1 MERVLTRER
10 LDGMWAGPPVPWADD
25 DCFPVRDPYPS
36 VTPAHVRELRAWMA
50 EHTPAL
56 LRLD

>member
-1 MERVLTRER
+1 MLTRER
-10 LDGMWAGPPVPWADD
+10 LNGRWAGPPVPWTDD
-25 DCFPVRDPYPS
+25 DRFRVRDPCPS
-36 VTPAHVRELRAWMA
+36 ATSEHVRELHAWMA

>member
-1 MERVLTRER
+1 
-10 LDGMWAGPPVPWADD
+10 MWAGPPVPWTDD
-25 DCFPVRDPYPS
+25 DRFRVRDPHPS
-36 VTPAHVRELRAWMA
+36 ATPEHVRELLAWMA

>member
-10 LDGMWAGPPVPWADD
+10 LHGMWAG
-25 DCFPVRDPYPS
+25 FLGHESHRVRDPYPS
-36 VTPAHVRELRAWMA
+36 VTPEHVRELRAWMA

>member
-10 LDGMWAGPPVPWADD
+10 LDGMWAGPPVPWADGA
-25 DCFPVRDPYPS
+25 PYPS
-36 VTPAHVRELRAWMA
+36 ITPTHVHELRAWMA
-50 EHTPAL
+50 GHTPAL